1 MFLIPLWCC
10 DSCALYL
17 RRFMRPVPRG
27 RFVRWSGRGQGFP
40 VVIVEGKHLFP
51 FRTQQLSPLTPMV
64 LPWRRGGRA
73 GNRRVLFFR
82 RVCSTRVPCPLR
94 APHSPRSASLSLR
107 SPPCPAHEPH
117 LTFLPVQVERICRS
131 LQRILLRNRRG
142 L

>member
-1 MFLIPLWCC
+1 
-10 DSCALYL
+10 
-17 RRFMRPVPRG
+17 MRPVPRG

-82 RVCSTRVPCPLR
+82 RFFRTRSRHASGLR
-94 APHSPRSASLSLR
+94 
-107 SPPCPAHEPH
+107 
-117 LTFLPVQVERICRS
+117 V
-131 LQRILLRNRRG
+131 RG
-142 L
+142 LRGCTVDSCTGGRRLNCERPSTPR